1 MSFSSYNCLNDKSL
15 LIRLKK
21 SALLMTINS
30 ADSIL
35 ANNHKDIYKMK
46 TSSK

>member
-35 ANNHKDIYKMK
+35 SNKQTDILKMK
-46 TSSK
+46 IKSK